1 MKFFLFLL
9 AVAVGIL
16 IMKYTE
22 PIVRTVGI
30 NDLAEKYLGAGGT
43 YTMWRL
49 LAILLIVAAL
59 VHWVGWRL

>member
-1 MKFFLFLL
+1 MNFLLFLL
-9 AVAVGIL
+9 AVVVGIL

-22 PIVRTVGI
+22 PIVRTVGM

-49 LAILLIVAAL
+49 LAVLLIIIAL
-59 VHWVGWRL
+59 VNWVGWRL